1 MELAIGTM
9 QNSINNEI
17 TGCSDEAGTSEST
30 INKEIVRENDKV
42 NEPMHESTIETHTK
56 EEEEEGSEIFY

>member
-9 QNSINNEI
+9 QNSLDTEI
-17 TGCSDEAGTSEST
+17 TGCCDEAGTSEST
-30 INKEIVRENDKV
+30 TNKEIVREDKV
-42 NEPMHESTIETHTK
+42 NEPMNESTIETHTK